1 MRAVECRI
9 QVVHK
14 SEEATTVYLAG
25 CLKAAQVHELRGV
38 CAEVTGRI
46 RIDLTD
52 LLSADVVGI
61 DALSRLR
68 RSGAELVGV
77 AQYLRRRL
85 A

>member
-1 MRAVECRI
+1 MECRI
-9 QVVHK
+9 QVVHQP
-14 SEEATTVYLAG
+14 EDATTVYLAG
-25 CLKAAQVHELRGV
+25 HLAAAQVHELRSI
-38 CAEVTGRI
+38 CAAVTGPI

-52 LLSADVVGI
+52 LVSMDAVGI

-77 AQYLRRRL
+77 AHYLRQTL

>member
-1 MRAVECRI
+1 VECRI
-9 QVVHK
+9 QVVHQ

-25 CLKAAQVHELRGV
+25 RLEAAQVHELRGI
-38 CAEVTGRI
+38 CATVTGRI

-52 LLSADVVGI
+52 LLSADAVGL

-68 RSGAELVGV
+68 RSGAQLVGV
-77 AQYLRRRL
+77 AHYLRRRL